1 MIQPSFF
8 LQVGF
13 KNEIGVI
20 LSTEMLTLNITG
32 NTTCHFY
39 LWYPYISVIKQK
51 LWHQQLWHWTWYQ
64 LIQQTT
70 YPSSRWQ
77 KNERAFICL

>member
-39 LWYPYISVIKQK
+39 L
-51 LWHQQLWHWTWYQ
+51 
-64 LIQQTT
+64 
-70 YPSSRWQ
+70 
-77 KNERAFICL
+77 